1 MDIEK
6 MLEKCI
12 LCPRKCGVNRTN
24 GSTDQVPYFF
34 PVALLDAVSARTKI
48 FPEAEQEKKYP

>member
-24 GSTDQVPYFF
+24 GSTGACHTGEKVR
-34 PVALLDAVSARTKI
+34 VSRAALHMWLSLI
-48 FPEAEQEKKYP
+48 HI